1 MSIQRESMTRFLMPA
16 KAKLLSDKKPSKD
29 HKSDV
34 EKSGTS
40 MGSWEMSARD
50 ALRVNFLT
58 SEAR

>member
-1 MSIQRESMTRFLMPA
+1 MTRFLMPA
-16 KAKLLSDKKPSKD
+16 KAKLLSDKKSSKG
-29 HKSDV
+29 HKNNL
-34 EKSGTS
+34 EKSGAP

>member
-1 MSIQRESMTRFLMPA
+1 MTRFLMPA
-16 KAKLLSDKKPSKD
+16 KAKLLSDKKNSKG
-29 HKSDV
+29 HKIDL
-34 EKSGTS
+34 EKSGAS

>member
-1 MSIQRESMTRFLMPA
+1 MTRFLMPA
-16 KAKLLSDKKPSKD
+16 KAKFITDKKPSKG
-29 HKSDV
+29 HKNNI
-34 EKSGTS
+34 EKNGAS